1 MGGGSSV
8 LVIAGLW
15 LAIVGY
21 AVLYTG
27 VAKIG
32 GDSSYHLG
40 LALTGTAPTGAPAAA
55 PAATGGAN
63 PGLGGNAGWQQAAM
77 IGMVPLS

>member
-1 MGGGSSV
+1 MGGSSV

-32 GDSSYHLG
+32 GDSTYHLA
-40 LALTGTAPTGAPAAA
+40 LALTGKAPTGATTN
-55 PAATGGAN
+55 TGGPA
-63 PGLGGNAGWQQAAM
+63 PSAGWQQAAM